1 MTPKTT
7 DVLPKAKYVK
17 LFSFDESLPETEI
30 SVPDVFALSVLSA
43 SVREEDNIRL
53 IGIIELIKGIKIP
66 MKIA

>member
-7 DVLPKAKYVK
+7 DVLPKAKYIRE
-17 LFSFDESLPETEI
+17 FSFDESLPETVI

-43 SVREEDNIRL
+43 SVREEVKMRL
-53 IGIIELIKGIKIP
+53 IGITELIKGIKIP